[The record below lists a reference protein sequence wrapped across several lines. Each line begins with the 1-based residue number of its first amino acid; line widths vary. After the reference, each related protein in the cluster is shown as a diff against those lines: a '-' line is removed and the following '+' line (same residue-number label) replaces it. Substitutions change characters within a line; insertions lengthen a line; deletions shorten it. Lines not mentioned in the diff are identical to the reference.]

1 MTNQY
6 STIQAAEK
14 LGISLMTLNR
24 YLAANKIPAP
34 EVQLVGR
41 FRIRLWSDSDIEKV
55 RNLLPKIANGRKT
68 RHQKAAAKK
77 QSKKKFSKPEQES
90 EES

>member
-68 RHQKAAAKK
+68 RHQKASAK
-77 QSKKKFSKPEQES
+77 QAKKKFSKPEQEN